1 MMRTED
7 KTRMTEG
14 SISRKIILFAIPLF
28 LGNLFQQLYNT
39 ADSLIVGN
47 YLGSNALAAV
57 SSSGN
62 LDFLMV
68 GFING
73 IAMGAGVVIA
83 RYYGAKDKE
92 NLEKSIHTTVAFG
105 IAAGIALT
113 VIGMLLAPKILVLMG
128 TPAEV
133 LPESITYF
141 RTYFAGSIGVI
152 MYNIFVGI
160 LQSVWR
166 QQTSADLSD
175 HFFLYQCG
183 AGYFLYF
190 RIGDGS
196 RCSRFGNSD
205 FPIYKCI
212 LMSDS
217 SSESKRRI

>member
-1 MMRTED
+1 MER
-7 KTRMTEG
+7 KTGESG
-14 SISRKIILFAIPLF
+14 E
-28 LGNLFQQLYNT
+28 
-39 ADSLIVGN
+39 
-47 YLGSNALAAV
+47 SNPH
-57 SSSGN
+57 
-62 LDFLMV
+62 
-68 GFING
+68 NG
-73 IAMGAGVVIA
+73 CVWNC
-83 RYYGAKDKE
+83 K
-92 NLEKSIHTTVAFG
+92 
-105 IAAGIALT
+105 AGIALT

-128 TPAEV
+128 TPTEV

-152 MYNIFVGI
+152 MYNIFCRDFAVG
-160 LQSVWR
+160 WR

-196 RCSRFGNSD
+196 RCGRFGNSD

-217 SSESKRRI
+217 SSESKKKNIGFS